1 MWLRVLILSSSTYL
15 IEPVVFVT
23 GVCERGINIHG
34 SEGEERVGTWLSST
48 SVVGQGQTINE
59 RWKKLH
65 EWSHE
70 EQLCFNNSLFSFR
83 SALLLNDIRNRDN
96 RIHQVSAL
104 SINYMCIPRVENF
117 SSKLTILK
125 RKTSRV
131 NFILVSGMV
140 DFRDQWESTH
150 HYSSGLTEV
159 TIVGLWIWTTTM
171 VDGGPMIFIQTA
183 ASNIMMKWV
192 RILHHSR
199 TFNRFILK
207 SSRSSKFIALVVY
220 CWVLEAIYEP
230 QQVNAASRRL
240 AFTSFSTDWPK
251 SETSCGWLW
260 GHYAVGSKFGR
271 GGVAGASERRK
282 SLRKLVL
289 QTAKVSS

>member
-1 MWLRVLILSSSTYL
+1 MKSSCVST
-15 IEPVVFVT
+15 IA
-23 GVCERGINIHG
+23 C
-34 SEGEERVGTWLSST
+34 
-48 SVVGQGQTINE
+48 
-59 RWKKLH
+59 
-65 EWSHE
+65 SH
-70 EQLCFNNSLFSFR
+70 SGPHFS
-83 SALLLNDIRNRDN
+83 
-96 RIHQVSAL
+96 
-104 SINYMCIPRVENF
+104 
-117 SSKLTILK
+117 LTISGIVTIEYTKWVRYPLIICVYHERKTSLPSCDPSAK

-131 NFILVSGMV
+131 NFIRSTSVISGSRKQMK
-140 DFRDQWESTH
+140 T
-150 HYSSGLTEV
+150 HYSSGLTENMTV
-159 TIVGLWIWTTTM
+159 TIVGLWIWTTTIASI
-171 VDGGPMIFIQTA
+171 GGPMIFIQTA
-183 ASNIMMKWV
+183 ASDIMMKWV

-282 SLRKLVL
+282 SLRKLAL
-289 QTAKVSS
+289 ETAKVSS